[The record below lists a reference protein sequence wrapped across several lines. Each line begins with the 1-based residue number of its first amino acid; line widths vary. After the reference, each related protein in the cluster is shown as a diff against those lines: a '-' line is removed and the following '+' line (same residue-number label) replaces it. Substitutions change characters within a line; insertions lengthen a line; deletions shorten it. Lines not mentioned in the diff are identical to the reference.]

1 MALFFIDHPVFAWV
15 IAILITLG
23 GAVCI
28 TRLPIEA
35 YPDIAPPQVS
45 ISTNYPGANAES
57 VERAVTQ
64 VIEQQ
69 LTGIDR
75 LLYFTSNSSSQGS
88 AQITLTFKPGTDP
101 DIAAV
106 QTQARVQLAQPRLP
120 ADVNAQGISVN
131 KSSSTNILY
140 VALKSEDGRLDSW
153 ALNNILASQ
162 ILDQITRIDGVGST
176 QQFGSEYAMRIWL
189 DPDKLHAYGLS
200 ASRVLAAIR
209 DQNVQLPA
217 GAVGATPAP
226 PDQALSVPVNAQGR
240 FTSPEQFENI
250 IVRAD
255 PNGTTVRVH
264 DVATVQLAPYFFA
277 HDIRIDDA
285 PIAAFSVQLL
295 PGADALQVTSAIKE
309 RMAQLQSTLPAGV
322 SWFVP
327 FDATRYI
334 TISVRDVTFTLV
346 GAVVLVFVTM
356 LIFLQSFRATLIPT
370 LVMPVALMGAFI
382 GMYTVG
388 FSINTLSLFGVA
400 LAIGIVVDDAIVVIE
415 SVERIMRE
423 EHLSPREA
431 TRKAMGQITGAI
443 VAITAVLAA
452 VFIPSALQTG
462 SVGAIYRQFA
472 LTIAV
477 SMLFSAFL
485 ALSFTPALCASIL
498 RPTHLRPN
506 VAFRLFNAAYERT
519 LAAYMRR
526 VYQSV
531 RRVPRWM
538 AAFAALLVL
547 GGFLFERLPG
557 GFLPEEDQ
565 GYVYVVVQAPPGATL
580 THTMQLMTRV
590 AAVLHKSD
598 AVEAVMQTT
607 GYSFVGQGEN
617 VGLGNVRLKPWDQR
631 KMTADEFIRWANAA
645 LAHDIHDATAF
656 VVDLATVRSLGNYGG
671 FDFFLEDRGG
681 LGHAALVKAEQ
692 TLLAR
697 ARESS
702 VLTNVRVNALA
713 DAPRVHLDI
722 DRVQAEAMGL
732 AISDV
737 YTAIQLMLA
746 PVYANDFFYQG
757 RVLRVLLQADANF
770 RRNPEA
776 LQHFYVPST
785 LPSSSASA
793 SSGSGAT
800 GSIPNM
806 IPLTSVVRSSWEVAA
821 PSLTRYNGFSAL
833 EITGSNAPGYS
844 SGEAMQEMQRLV
856 AQYLPRGFGFDW
868 AGQSLQ
874 EIVSGAQAPMLF
886 ALSILVVYLALA
898 ALYES
903 WTIPL
908 SVMLVVPIGVL
919 GAILAAKL
927 RGLPNDVF
935 FKVGLITIIGLAA
948 KNAILIVEFAVVQ
961 HAAGKTLHDA
971 VVEAARLR
979 FRPIMMTSFAF
990 ILGVMPLVLSSG
1002 AGANA
1007 RRAIGTGVAGGM
1019 LTAAVLGVLFVPVF
1033 YVALRRVL
1041 GDPLDGPQRRR
1052 ADAAGLPASS
1062 SEAPQ
1067 TTSD

>member
-1 MALFFIDHPVFAWV
+1 MRPMRLPDLRGRSEGVDTIASGSVAQRHQCSVALFFIDHPVFAWV
-15 IAILITLG
+15 IAILITLA
-23 GAVCI
+23 GAIAI

-200 ASRVLAAIR
+200 ASRVLATIR

-334 TISVRDVTFTLV
+334 TISVRDVAFTLV
-346 GAVVLVFVTM
+346 AAVVLVFVTM

-400 LAIGIVVDDAIVVIE
+400 LAIGIVVDDAIVVVE

-443 VAITAVLAA
+443 VAITTVLAA
-452 VFIPSALQTG
+452 VFIPSAMQTG

-472 LTIAV
+472 LTIAI
-477 SMLFSAFL
+477 SMVFSAFL
-485 ALSFTPALCASIL
+485 ALSFTPALCATL
-498 RPTHLRPN
+498 LQPTHLRPN
-506 VAFRLFNAAYERT
+506 VIFRAFNRAYEFSLGT
-519 LAAYMRR
+519 YMRG

-531 RRVPRWM
+531 RRVPLWVGV
-538 AAFAALLVL
+538 FLVLVVVGALL
-547 GGFLFERLPG
+547 FARMPG

-565 GYVYVVVQAPPGATL
+565 GYVYGIVQTPPGATL
-580 THTMQLMTRV
+580 KRTSDALTHVGQILHRNPAV
-590 AAVLHKSD
+590 AAVL
-598 AVEAVMQTT
+598 QTS
-607 GYSFVGQGEN
+607 GYSFIGQGEN
-617 VGLGNVRLKPWDQR
+617 VGLANIRFQPWDQR
-631 KMTADEFIRWANAA
+631 KTTAAQFIQWANRT
-645 LAHDIHDATAF
+645 LSQEVHDATAY
-656 VVDLATVRSLGNYGG
+656 VVNVSTVRALGNYGG
-671 FDFFLEDRGG
+671 FDFWLEDRSGAG
-681 LGHAALVKAEQ
+681 HDALIAARDKLLEHAAK
-692 TLLAR
+692 
-697 ARESS
+697 SPI
-702 VLTNVRVNALA
+702 LTNVRANTVE
-713 DAPRVHLDI
+713 DAPRLELTV
-722 DRVQAEAMGL
+722 DRVQAESMGL
-732 AISDV
+732 SVSDI

-757 RVLRVLLQADANF
+757 RVLRVMLEADAPF
-770 RRNPEA
+770 RMGPDA
-776 LQHFYVPST
+776 LSHFYVPST
-785 LPSSSASA
+785 LPA
-793 SSGSGAT
+793 SSLPAGTSGLAT
-800 GSIPNM
+800 AS
-806 IPLTSVVRSSWEVAA
+806 T
-821 PSLTRYNGFSAL
+821 
-833 EITGSNAPGYS
+833 APG
-844 SGEAMQEMQRLV
+844 
-856 AQYLPRGFGFDW
+856 
-868 AGQSLQ
+868 
-874 EIVSGAQAPMLF
+874 
-886 ALSILVVYLALA
+886 
-898 ALYES
+898 
-903 WTIPL
+903 
-908 SVMLVVPIGVL
+908 
-919 GAILAAKL
+919 
-927 RGLPNDVF
+927 
-935 FKVGLITIIGLAA
+935 
-948 KNAILIVEFAVVQ
+948 
-961 HAAGKTLHDA
+961 
-971 VVEAARLR
+971 
-979 FRPIMMTSFAF
+979 
-990 ILGVMPLVLSSG
+990 
-1002 AGANA
+1002 
-1007 RRAIGTGVAGGM
+1007 
-1019 LTAAVLGVLFVPVF
+1019 
-1033 YVALRRVL
+1033 
-1041 GDPLDGPQRRR
+1041 
-1052 ADAAGLPASS
+1052 
-1062 SEAPQ
+1062 
-1067 TTSD
+1067 